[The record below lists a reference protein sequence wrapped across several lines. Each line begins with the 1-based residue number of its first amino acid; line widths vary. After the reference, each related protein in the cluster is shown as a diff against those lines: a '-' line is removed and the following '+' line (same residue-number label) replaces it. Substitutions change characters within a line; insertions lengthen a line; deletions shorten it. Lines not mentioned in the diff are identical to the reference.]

1 MRYLPARLRGF
12 LSTGMELAVN
22 IMLRKKN
29 MDKPYNRCL
38 HCEYFGNGCDGPR
51 TSSMSLERWCEWLRD
66 VKDIQKLT
74 NAQIAEAANVSVAT
88 VDRVMSG
95 SLAKD
100 IMRSTSTAIENA
112 TIGSNGQYPCYLA
125 FLDEMPEETR
135 TVKKLQEELAQLRA
149 NIGRAHDFQEKVI
162 NNVREDAEKRI
173 EELKD
178 KYEKEVAYL
187 KKQVESLLG
196 DNNRLREQ
204 MDRKDDYIDRLAKK
218 AGI

>member
-1 MRYLPARLRGF
+1 
-12 LSTGMELAVN
+12 
-22 IMLRKKN
+22 

-38 HCEYFGNGCDGPR
+38 SCEYLGNGCDGPR

-74 NAQIAEAANVSVAT
+74 NEQIAEIANVSIAT
-88 VDRVMSG
+88 VNRVMAG
-95 SLAKD
+95 SVAKD
-100 IMRSTSTAIENA
+100 IMRSTSAAIENA

-135 TVKKLQEELAQLRA
+135 TVKELQEELAQLRA

-162 NNVREDAEKRI
+162 NSVREDADKRI